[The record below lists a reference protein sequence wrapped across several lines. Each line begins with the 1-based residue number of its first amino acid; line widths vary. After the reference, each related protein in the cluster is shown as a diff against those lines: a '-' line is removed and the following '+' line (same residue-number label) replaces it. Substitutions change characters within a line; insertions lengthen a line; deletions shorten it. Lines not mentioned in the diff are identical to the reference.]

1 MKKSKITIF
10 FEIIG
15 NKEKTT
21 FIKLSI
27 LMIFG
32 LFLEIVGF
40 GLLIPIFSLLTDS
53 SVNSF
58 ISKAYEIL
66 NLNSLTKY
74 KLIIYAMLFLVSF
87 YALKV
92 LFFYYL
98 TLVQSKFISKIT
110 ANISERLFF
119 NYLKMPY
126 IFHLQNNS
134 AFLIRNIQTEV
145 FQFMEV
151 PKAVLTISTELSGV
165 IAAIVVLIYIEPL
178 GAISLIIFL
187 FIFSFAFYFFTRKRV
202 LKWGES
208 RQFHDGL
215 ISKHIMQGLNGIK
228 HIKVLNRE
236 KYFFANFKFQNDSRA
251 KIIQWQ
257 LVLFQLPK
265 LFLEF
270 LAISAIAFL
279 VIFLLIFS
287 NTVTAILT
295 LMTVFAAASF
305 RMIPS
310 VNRIINAL
318 QILKFS
324 IPVIDNFNNEFE
336 KFKENKFNLFENGN
350 NNLVIKK
357 LEIINLNFKYPN
369 TESYS
374 LSNINL
380 IINYGDM
387 IGIIGPSGSGKST
400 LVDVILGLLNS
411 TSGNFKINNTD
422 LFKDLS
428 FLKTKVGYVSQNLYL
443 IDDTIK
449 RNIAFGLND
458 DEINNI
464 NLLNA
469 IKGASLNDFINQ
481 LENGVETIVGENGV
495 RLSGGQKQRIGI
507 ARALYLNPDILI
519 FDEATSAL
527 DNKTELEVMS
537 AIDNLVGKK
546 TILIIAHRL
555 STLKN
560 CNRIFEMN
568 KGQLIEKPMNFHV

>member
-1 MKKSKITIF
+1 LKKSKVKIF
-10 FEIIG
+10 FDIIG
-15 NKEKTT
+15 NTEKTI
-21 FIKLSI
+21 FIKLAI

-32 LFLEIVGF
+32 LFLEIAGF

-53 SVNSF
+53 NVNSN
-58 ISKAYEIL
+58 IAKAYDIL
-66 NLNSLTKY
+66 NLKNLTKY
-74 KLIIYAMLFLVSF
+74 KLIVYAMIFLVIF

-92 LFFYYL
+92 LFFYFL
-98 TLVQSKFISKIT
+98 TLVQAKFISKIT

-126 IFHLQNNS
+126 VFHLQNNS

-145 FQFMEV
+145 FQFMEI

-165 IAAIVVLIYIEPL
+165 IAAIIVLIYIEPI
-178 GAISLIIFL
+178 GAISLITFL
-187 FIFSFAFYFFTRKRV
+187 FIFSLGFYFFTRKRV
-202 LKWGES
+202 IKWGES

-236 KYFFANFKFQNDSRA
+236 KYFFSNFKLHNDSRS

-270 LAISAIAFL
+270 LAITAIAFL

-287 NTVTAILT
+287 KSVTSILT

-310 VNRIINAL
+310 VNRIINSL

-324 IPVIDNFNNEFE
+324 IPVIDNFNNEFQ
-336 KFKENKFNLFENGN
+336 KFEENESNVSKFDNSSLE
-350 NNLVIKK
+350 IKK
-357 LEIINLNFKYPN
+357 LEIINLYFKYPN
-369 TESYS
+369 TDSYS
-374 LSNINL
+374 LNNINL
-380 IINYGDM
+380 IINNGDM

-411 TSGNFKINNTD
+411 TSGNIKINNTD
-422 LFKDLS
+422 LFTDLS
-428 FLKTKVGYVSQNLYL
+428 FLKAKVGYVSQNIYL

-458 DEINNI
+458 DEINNTD
-464 NLLNA
+464 LLNA
-469 IKGASLNDFINQ
+469 IKGANLNEFIN
-481 LENGVETIVGENGV
+481 LLDNGIETMVGENGV

-527 DNKTELEVMS
+527 DNKTELEVMR
-537 AIDNLVGKK
+537 AIDDLVGKK

-568 KGQLIEKPMNFHV
+568 KGKLNESPRNIHV

>member
-1 MKKSKITIF
+1 LKKSKITIF

>member
-1 MKKSKITIF
+1 
-10 FEIIG
+10 
-15 NKEKTT
+15 
-21 FIKLSI
+21 
-27 LMIFG
+27 MIFG